1 MVNCCT
7 YGTLGAKSAIQTAC
21 RGLDISSEDG
31 MTISSL
37 IPTERGFT
45 WSLDD
50 CYYGNEE
57 KHRKP
62 IKEFIDL
69 VNEHEGLWEVAKLI
83 EGVIVNRGVHASGI
97 FITND
102 TFEKYGAKM
111 KSPDGIITS
120 QFDLHDSEQFG
131 GLKYDF
137 LTTSALT
144 KIR

>member
-21 RGLDISSEDG
+21 RGLGIAQEDG
-31 MTISSL
+31 QAISSL
-37 IPTERGFT
+37 VPTERGFT
-45 WSLDD
+45 WSLSD

-62 IKEFIDL
+62 IKEFIGLIDQ
-69 VNEHEGLWEVAKLI
+69 HEKLWETATLI
-83 EGVIVNRGVHASGI
+83 EGVIVSKGVHASGV

-102 TFEKYGAKM
+102 NFVNYGAKM

-120 QFDLHDSEQFG
+120 QWDLHDQESH
-131 GLKYDF
+131 GLIASPN
-137 LTTSALT
+137 LVNL
-144 KIR
+144 